1 MASRKRTGHYV
12 VSTHWDREWYQPL
25 QEYRHR
31 LVNLI
36 DELLDVMKRKSEFRY
51 FQTDGQAIVIEDYL
65 EVRPERE
72 AEIKALADEGRLRIG
87 PWYVMPDEALVSGE
101 SLIRNLQMGIKVASQ
116 FGQPSRVGFACDIFG
131 HISQLP
137 QIFRGFSIDNALIW
151 RGVNESTHGAM
162 FNWQAPDGSEVITYR
177 FSPLSGYCS
186 YAFKVRHAQMPDE
199 PFDFE
204 ATMKGLHELV
214 KFETQRCPT
223 TSFLIF
229 DGGDHLE
236 IEPHTP
242 EILER
247 GNQQLK
253 NVELIHSHLDGFI
266 EDLREQRKAISKT
279 FVGELREPA
288 ELGDDTWLIPGVLSS
303 RIPLKQANARCE
315 AALCLWAEPFSTFA
329 ALLGQPYPHRYLELA
344 WRYLIKNHPHD
355 SICGCS
361 IDQVHKD
368 MAYRFDQCESI
379 ASVVTQQSLRFIADH
394 VQIPELGEKEMAVVV
409 FNPNADAI
417 EAPIDLMLRF
427 PSNLD
432 AVYQEWFGFEPK
444 LGFKLYD
451 AAGKELPYQ
460 YVNQRRNRQSFRRP
474 LRKFPAGE
482 SRHEIDISVPLEIP
496 AYGYT
501 TIICKPIKEP
511 TRHLGSMAVDDHT
524 IENEFLTISVDP
536 NGTLTVT
543 DKRTDETYDG
553 LLTLEDRADI
563 GDGWYHG
570 TAVNDEI
577 HTSVASAADVAIV
590 ADGIAKATL
599 KIRVTLNVPERF
611 EFGDLMKR
619 ADRFAPLVVTHYV
632 TLRHNCDDVEVRTV
646 VDNNVSDHRL
656 RVLFPTH
663 TNASTYLA
671 DQAFDVVERPIAL
684 RSDNARYKEPEV
696 ETKPQQSWTAV
707 YDDDRGLA
715 VVSTGLPESA
725 VSDLPSRP
733 IALTL
738 LRGFM
743 RTVMTSGEPGGQIPG
758 THEFRYRIVPFSE
771 APDVA
776 HLTRLGQQLAAGVHS
791 LQLESRDVADDRG
804 DRRHLPPVHAFLKL
818 DAADVV
824 LTAVHQTDDNETA
837 TIRMYNPTDQTVK
850 TRIQLDGADGE
861 MTLTDFEGRQVETLR
876 KARGRR
882 TVTLDP
888 RKIAN
893 IRVKS

>member
-1 MASRKRTGHYV
+1 VARRKRTGHYV
-12 VSTHWDREWYQPL
+12 VSTHWDREWYQPF

-72 AEIKALADEGRLRIG
+72 ADIKALADEGRLRIG

-137 QIFRGFSIDNALIW
+137 QILRGFSIDNALIW

-186 YAFKVRHAQMPDE
+186 YAFKVRRSQMPDE

-204 ATMKGLHELV
+204 TVMKGLHDLV
-214 KFETQRCPT
+214 EFETQRCPT
-223 TSFLIF
+223 ASFLIF

-236 IEPHTP
+236 IEPNTP

-288 ELGDDTWLIPGVLSS
+288 EMGDDTWLIPGVLSS

-329 ALLGQPYPHRYLELA
+329 DQLGQPYPHRYLELA
-344 WRYLIKNHPHD
+344 WRYLLQNHPHD

-394 VQIPELGEKEMAVVV
+394 VQIPELGEKEMAIVV
-409 FNPNADAI
+409 FNPSADAV
-417 EAPIDLMLRF
+417 EAPVDLTLRF

-432 AVYQEWFGFEPK
+432 AVYREWFGFEPK
-444 LGFKLYD
+444 LGFRLY
-451 AAGKELPYQ
+451 AATGKELPYQ
-460 YVNQRRNRQSFRRP
+460 YVNQRRNRQGFRRP
-474 LRKFPAGE
+474 SRKFPAGE

-524 IENEFLTISVDP
+524 IENEGLTISVDP

-599 KIRVTLNVPERF
+599 KVRVSLNVPEHF
-611 EFGDLMKR
+611 EFNDLMKR
-619 ADRFAPLVVTHYV
+619 ADRFATLVVTHYV
-632 TLRHNCDDVEVRTV
+632 TLRHNCEYVEVRTIV
-646 VDNNVSDHRL
+646 ENTVRDHRL

-663 TNASTYLA
+663 TSASTYLA
-671 DQAFDVVERPIAL
+671 DQAFDVIERPIAL
-684 RSDNARYKEPEV
+684 RPDNARYKEPEV

-725 VSDLPSRP
+725 VCELPSRP

-738 LRGFM
+738 LRGFR
-743 RTVMTSGEPGGQIPG
+743 RTVMTSGEPGGQIQG
-758 THEFRYRIVPFSE
+758 THEFRYRIVPVSGT
-771 APDVA
+771 PDIA
-776 HLTRLGQQLAAGVHS
+776 HLSRLGQQLAAGVQS
-791 LQLESRDVADDRG
+791 VQLETRDVPADRG
-804 DRRHLPPVHAFLKL
+804 SERHLPPVHTFLEL
-818 DAADVV
+818 SGASAVI
-824 LTAVHQTDDNETA
+824 TAIHQANGDKKA
-837 TIRMYNPTDQTVK
+837 TIRMFNPTDQSVET
-850 TRIQLDGADGE
+850 TLRPDGTEGK
-861 MTLTDFEGRQVETLR
+861 MVRTDLEGREADTL
-876 KARGRR
+876 KQTDKGYD
-882 TVTLDP
+882 VTLAP
-888 RKIAN
+888 KKIVTV
-893 IRVKS
+893 RVQ